1 MFRRFQS
8 KKLVEKCS
16 LSLSYIRQ
24 TIIDA
29 SEKVGDNQI
38 AWGQF
43 LDYERS
49 TGQIGVYGTA
59 TAVKTLVLLNEPD
72 ASDYISHGINWLLDN
87 YSDHES
93 IANRKMDWGVVYKYC
108 YFLESL
114 APNDSEINDD
124 SRFSDHFR
132 TLIDR
137 KLPNN
142 GWGEYYYSP
151 EYKNSNHSVVATA
164 MALYVLRRYIPFSK
178 SQQGKAASSWF
189 CNKLIS
195 ATNLSKVE
203 LALSIIALREYSQVH
218 DDVSEI
224 FPQLVDR
231 LEQKVKKLGR
241 LSNLSEFPH
250 HFTVPH
256 KEAEKKRNRYIF
268 LPINALVAYSLL
280 ITNRYQT
287 AKDYIDITVAMCQ
300 DSISVNK
307 AYCNPEESPRKSTV
321 NQFWVTLLL
330 KEYMKIR
337 PVGKIESAFLKLK
350 SRPRLYKISLA
361 LITIVIFV
369 VTYFLLKHF
378 QQNQSLSVISLLLFF
393 GVDRILS
400 LIWKSNR

>member
-1 MFRRFQS
+1 MFHRLQS
-8 KKLVEKCS
+8 KNLVEKCNSS
-16 LSLSYIRQ
+16 LSSIRQ

-59 TAVKTLVLLNEPD
+59 TAVKTLALLDEPD
-72 ASDYISHGINWLLDN
+72 VSDYISHGINWLLDS
-87 YSDHES
+87 YSNQRS

-114 APNDSEINDD
+114 APNDPEINVG

-132 TLIDR
+132 KLIDR
-137 KLPNN
+137 KLPNS

-151 EYKNSNHSVVATA
+151 EYKDSDYSVVATA

-178 SQQGKAASSWF
+178 SQEGKQASSWF
-189 CNKLIS
+189 CNKLIT
-195 ATNLSKVE
+195 ANLSKVK

-218 DDVSEI
+218 NDVSVI

-231 LEQKVKKLGR
+231 LEKKVKKLGR
-241 LSNLSEFPH
+241 VSNLSEFPH

-256 KEAEKKRNRYIF
+256 EEAEKKRNRYIF
-268 LPINALVAYSLL
+268 LPIDALVSYSLL
-280 ITNRYQT
+280 ITNKYQT
-287 AKDYIDITVAMCQ
+287 ARDYIDKTVAMYQ

-307 AYCNPEESPRKSTV
+307 AYCNPEEAPRKSTV

-330 KEYMKIR
+330 KEYRKVR
-337 PVGKIESAFLKLK
+337 PVGKIESGFLNLK
-350 SRPRLYKISLA
+350 SRSRLYKIFLA
-361 LITIVIFV
+361 LFTIVMFAI
-369 VTYFLLKHF
+369 TYLLLRYF
-378 QQNQSLSVISLLLFF
+378 QQNQNLNFISPLWFF
-393 GVDRILS
+393 IVDRILS
-400 LIWKSNR
+400 RIWKGNT

>member
-49 TGQIGVYGTA
+49 TGQIGVYGTT
-59 TAVKTLVLLNEPD
+59 TAVKTLALLGEPD
-72 ASDYISHGINWLLDN
+72 ASDYIKYGINWLLDSHSN
-87 YSDHES
+87 QKS
-93 IANRKMDWGVVYKYC
+93 IAHRKMDWGVVYKYC

-114 APNDSEINDD
+114 APNDSEINAG
-124 SRFSDHFR
+124 SPFMDHFQ
-132 TLIDR
+132 TLINR
-137 KLPNN
+137 RLPNN

-151 EYKNSNHSVVATA
+151 EYKDSDHSVVATA

-178 SQQGKAASSWF
+178 SQQGTEASSWF
-189 CNKLIS
+189 CNKLIN
-195 ATNLSKVE
+195 TPDLNNVE
-203 LALSIIALREYSQVH
+203 LALSIIALREYAKAHH
-218 DDVSEI
+218 DLSVI
-224 FPQLVDR
+224 FSQLVDR
-231 LEQKVKKLGR
+231 LEKKVKKLGR
-241 LSNLSEFPH
+241 VSNLSECPH

-256 KEAEKKRNRYIF
+256 EEVEKRRNRYIF
-268 LPINALVAYSLL
+268 LPINALAAYSLL
-280 ITNRYQT
+280 ITDRYQT
-287 AKDYIDITVAMCQ
+287 AKDYIEITVAMYQ
-300 DSISVNK
+300 DSVSVNK

-330 KEYMKIR
+330 KEYIEIR

-369 VTYFLLKHF
+369 ITYFLLKHF
-378 QQNQSLSVISLLLFF
+378 QKNPSLSFISLLLFF
-393 GVDRILS
+393 CVDRILP
-400 LIWKSNR
+400 LIWKGNR

>member
-16 LSLSYIRQ
+16 LSLSSIRKV
-24 TIIDA
+24 IIDA

-49 TGQIGVYGTA
+49 TGQTGVYGTA
-59 TAVKTLVLLNEPD
+59 TAVKTLALIDESD
-72 ASDYISHGINWLLDN
+72 ASDYIRHGINWLLDS
-87 YSDHES
+87 YSNQKS

-114 APNDSEINDD
+114 APNDPEINVG

-132 TLIDR
+132 KLIDR
-137 KLPNN
+137 KLPDN

-151 EYKNSNHSVVATA
+151 EYKDSDYSVVATA

-178 SQQGKAASSWF
+178 SQEGKEASSWF

-195 ATNLSKVE
+195 AANLSKVE

-218 DDVSEI
+218 HDLLVI
-224 FPQLVDR
+224 FSQLVDR
-231 LEQKVKKLGR
+231 LENNVKRLGR
-241 LSNLSEFPH
+241 VSNLSEFSH
-250 HFTVPH
+250 HFTVTY
-256 KEAEKKRNRYIF
+256 EQAERASNRYIF
-268 LPINALVAYSLL
+268 LPVNALVSYSLL
-280 ITNRYQT
+280 ITNKYQT
-287 AKDYIDITVAMCQ
+287 ARDYINKTVAMCQ
-300 DSISVNK
+300 DSISVSK

-330 KEYMKIR
+330 KEY
-337 PVGKIESAFLKLK
+337 GKIKPAGHIESIFLRLK
-350 SRPRLYKISLA
+350 SRPVLYLVCLA
-361 LITIVIFV
+361 LISIGIFAI
-369 VTYFLLKHF
+369 TYFLLKYF
-378 QQNQSLSVISLLLFF
+378 QQNQNLSFISLLLFF
-393 GVDRILS
+393 GVDKILS